1 MKVLI
6 INKKRF
12 GVTMIII
19 GLMLILFG
27 LEKNFDSRLK
37 IAALIHNN
45 VSSFKEYNILNGK
58 ISYKLPS
65 NWEINEEIINGEDI
79 VYSNSFMD
87 KKNNMQGFI
96 QLWNYKGDLKTFIK
110 HSKEVSEKQQID
122 YTKYSLVPVDI
133 NNIKGYLAQ
142 YSILKENEEYV
153 AYEYFLKLE
162 ERFIRVSFFVPEKY
176 HQESIETV
184 FNTILKNIV
193 YKH

>member
-1 MKVLI
+1 MKILI

-27 LEKNFDSRLK
+27 LEKNFDNRLK

-65 NWEINEEIINGEDI
+65 NWEINEQTINGEDI
-79 VYSNSFMD
+79 VYSNAFVD
-87 KKNNMQGFI
+87 KKSNITGFI
-96 QLWNYKGDLKTFIK
+96 QLWNYEGDLKAFIK
-110 HSKEVSEKQQID
+110 HSKEVSDKQQVD
-122 YTKYSLVPVDI
+122 YTKYNVVPVDV
-133 NNIKGYLAQ
+133 NNMKGYLAQ
-142 YSILKENEEYV
+142 YSILKENKEYV
-153 AYEYFLKLE
+153 AYEYFVKLE
-162 ERFIRVSFFVPEKY
+162 EGFIRVSFVPEKY
-176 HQESIETV
+176 YQESIETV

>member
-27 LEKNFDSRLK
+27 LEKNFDNRLK

-79 VYSNSFMD
+79 IYSNSFID
-87 KKNNMQGFI
+87 KKNNMKGFI
-96 QLWNYKGDLKTFIK
+96 QLWNYKGDLKAFIK
-110 HSKEVSEKQQID
+110 HSKEVSDKQQVD
-122 YTKYSLVPVDI
+122 YTKYNVVPVDL
-133 NNIKGYLAQ
+133 NNMKGYLAH
-142 YSILKENEEYV
+142 YSILKENKEYV
-153 AYEYFLKLE
+153 AYEYFFKVE
-162 ERFIRVSFFVPEKY
+162 EGFIRVSFFVPEKY
-176 HQESIETV
+176 YQESIETV

>member
-27 LEKNFDSRLK
+27 LEKNFDNRLK

-79 VYSNSFMD
+79 IYSNSFID
-87 KKNNMQGFI
+87 KKNNMKGFI
-96 QLWNYKGDLKTFIK
+96 QLWNYKGDLKAFIK
-110 HSKEVSEKQQID
+110 HSKEVSDKQQVD
-122 YTKYSLVPVDI
+122 YTKYNVVPVDV
-133 NNIKGYLAQ
+133 NNMKGYLAQ
-142 YSILKENEEYV
+142 YSILKENKEYV
-153 AYEYFLKLE
+153 AYEYFFKVE
-162 ERFIRVSFFVPEKY
+162 EGFIRVSFFVPEKY
-176 HQESIETV
+176 YQESIETV
-184 FNTILKNIV
+184 FNTILENIV

>member
-27 LEKNFDSRLK
+27 LEKTFDNRLK

-79 VYSNSFMD
+79 IYSNSFID
-87 KKNNMQGFI
+87 KKNNMKGFI
-96 QLWNYKGDLKTFIK
+96 QLWNYKGDLKAFIK
-110 HSKEVSEKQQID
+110 HSKEVSDKQQVD
-122 YTKYSLVPVDI
+122 YTKYNVVPVDL
-133 NNIKGYLAQ
+133 NNMKGYLAQ
-142 YSILKENEEYV
+142 YSILKENKEYV
-153 AYEYFLKLE
+153 AYEYFFKVE
-162 ERFIRVSFFVPEKY
+162 EGFIRVSFFVPEKY
-176 HQESIETV
+176 YQESIETV

>member
-45 VSSFKEYNILNGK
+45 VSSFKEYNILNG
-58 ISYKLPS
+58 
-65 NWEINEEIINGEDI
+65 EDI

-122 YTKYSLVPVDI
+122 YTKYSLVPIDI

-193 YKH
+193 YKY

>member
-27 LEKNFDSRLK
+27 LEKNFDNRLK

-79 VYSNSFMD
+79 IYSNSFID
-87 KKNNMQGFI
+87 KKNNMKGFI
-96 QLWNYKGDLKTFIK
+96 QLWNYKGDLKAFIK
-110 HSKEVSEKQQID
+110 HSKEVSDKQQVD
-122 YTKYSLVPVDI
+122 YTKYNVVPVDL
-133 NNIKGYLAQ
+133 NNMKGYLAQ
-142 YSILKENEEYV
+142 YSILKENKEYV
-153 AYEYFLKLE
+153 AYEYFLKWKKDLLE
-162 ERFIRVSFFVPEKY
+162 FHSLYQKSIIKRV
-176 HQESIETV
+176 
-184 FNTILKNIV
+184 
-193 YKH
+193 

>member
-1 MKVLI
+1 MKMLI

-12 GVTMIII
+12 GVLIIII

-27 LEKNFDSRLK
+27 LEKNFDNRLK

-45 VSSFKEYNILNGK
+45 VSSFKEYNILDEK

-65 NWEINEEIINGEDI
+65 NWENNEEFINREDI
-79 VYSNSFMD
+79 IYNNSFID
-87 KKNNMQGFI
+87 RKNNMQGFI

-110 HSKEVSEKQQID
+110 NSKEISEKQQID
-122 YTKYSLVPVDI
+122 YTKYSVVPVEI
-133 NNIKGYLAQ
+133 NNMKGYLVQ
-142 YSILKENEEYV
+142 YSILKENKEYV

-162 ERFIRVSFFVPEKY
+162 EKFIRVSFFIPEKY

-193 YKH
+193 CKH

>member
-27 LEKNFDSRLK
+27 LEKNFDNRLK
-37 IAALIHNN
+37 IASLIHNN

-79 VYSNSFMD
+79 IYSNSFID
-87 KKNNMQGFI
+87 KKNNMKGFI
-96 QLWNYKGDLKTFIK
+96 QLWNYKGDLKAFIK
-110 HSKEVSEKQQID
+110 HSKEVSDKQQVD
-122 YTKYSLVPVDI
+122 YTKYNVVPVDL
-133 NNIKGYLAQ
+133 NNMKGYLAQ
-142 YSILKENEEYV
+142 YSILKENKEYV
-153 AYEYFLKLE
+153 AYEYFFKVE
-162 ERFIRVSFFVPEKY
+162 EGFIRVSFFVPEKY
-176 HQESIETV
+176 YQESIETV

>member
-27 LEKNFDSRLK
+27 LEKNFDNRLK

-45 VSSFKEYNILNGK
+45 ISSFKEYNVVNGK

-65 NWEINEEIINGEDI
+65 NWETREEILDSEDI
-79 VYSNSFMD
+79 VYSNYFTD
-87 KKNNMQGFI
+87 KKKNMHGFV
-96 QLWNYKGDLKTFIK
+96 QLWNYKGDLKNFIK
-110 HSKEVSEKQQID
+110 HSKEISEKQQID
-122 YTKYSLVPVDI
+122 YTKYKVNPINI
-133 NNIKGYLAQ
+133 NNMKGYLAK
-142 YSILKENEEYV
+142 YSILKENDEFV
-153 AYEYFLKLE
+153 AYEYFFKIE
-162 ERFIRVSFFVPEKY
+162 EKFIRFSFFLPEKY

-184 FNTILKNIV
+184 FNTILKSIV
-193 YKH
+193 YKP

>member
-87 KKNNMQGFI
+87 KKI
-96 QLWNYKGDLKTFIK
+96 ICRDLYNYGIIK
-110 HSKEVSEKQQID
+110 VI
-122 YTKYSLVPVDI
+122 
-133 NNIKGYLAQ
+133 
-142 YSILKENEEYV
+142 
-153 AYEYFLKLE
+153 
-162 ERFIRVSFFVPEKY
+162 
-176 HQESIETV
+176 
-184 FNTILKNIV
+184 
-193 YKH
+193 

>member
-27 LEKNFDSRLK
+27 LEKNFDNRLK

-79 VYSNSFMD
+79 IYSNSFID
-87 KKNNMQGFI
+87 KKNNMKGFI
-96 QLWNYKGDLKTFIK
+96 QLWNYKGDLKAFIK
-110 HSKEVSEKQQID
+110 HSKEVSDKQQVD
-122 YTKYSLVPVDI
+122 YTKYNVVPVDF
-133 NNIKGYLAQ
+133 NNMKGYLAQ
-142 YSILKENEEYV
+142 YSILKENKEYV
-153 AYEYFLKLE
+153 AYEYFFKVE
-162 ERFIRVSFFVPEKY
+162 EGFIRVSFFVPEKY
-176 HQESIETV
+176 YQESIETV